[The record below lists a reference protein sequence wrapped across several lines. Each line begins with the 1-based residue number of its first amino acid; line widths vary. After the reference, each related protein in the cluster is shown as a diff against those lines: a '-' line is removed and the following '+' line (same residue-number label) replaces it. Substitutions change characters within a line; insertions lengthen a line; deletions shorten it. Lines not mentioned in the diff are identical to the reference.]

1 MSTFE
6 YPEVGTYKLP
16 KKNVLVIS
24 CIDLRLTDNLLNFL
38 HFDNL
43 TNRYDHF
50 ALAGTS
56 LCTTI
61 ETNRKHFIPKMLS
74 DNGNF
79 EHWRKTLFD
88 HLELARTLHD
98 IRDVYI
104 VEHADCGAYKA
115 FLTEKKLKEDE
126 KKCHKEFAV
135 SLAKEIHEK
144 EYTAF
149 KEGEEDA
156 YYNIN
161 VHCFFIDLRG
171 NVSYLESLHKAD
183 RPIKKKEIS

>member
-38 HFDNL
+38 HYDNL

-56 LCTTI
+56 LCTCV
-61 ETNRKHFIPKMLS
+61 EEKREYFEQAYLKKFEDFKHWEKS
-74 DNGNF
+74 
-79 EHWRKTLFD
+79 LFD
-88 HLELARTLHD
+88 HINLAVTLHD

-104 VEHADCGAYKA
+104 VEHADCGAYQT
-115 FLTEKKLKEDE
+115 FLTKEKLTQGEMECHREFAANLAYKIRVKQYPEDNPEHNQEKED
-126 KKCHKEFAV
+126 KKFR
-135 SLAKEIHEK
+135 L
-144 EYTAF
+144 
-149 KEGEEDA
+149 
-156 YYNIN
+156 N
-161 VHCFFIDLRG
+161 VHNFFIDLRG
-171 NVSYLESLHKAD
+171 NVKLLDTFPPLNS
-183 RPIKKKEIS
+183 

>member
-38 HFDNL
+38 HYDNL

-56 LCTTI
+56 LTALASSNKEHFKPKVLEDFKKFKHWKKSLDEHI
-61 ETNRKHFIPKMLS
+61 EI
-74 DNGNF
+74 
-79 EHWRKTLFD
+79 
-88 HLELARTLHD
+88 ARTLHD
-98 IRDVYI
+98 IRDIYI
-104 VEHADCGAYKA
+104 VEHADCGAYKE
-115 FLTEKKLKEDE
+115 FLTSEKLEQDE
-126 KKCHKEFAV
+126 KKCHEEFAML
-135 SLAKEIHEK
+135 LANDIHK
-144 EYTAF
+144 NEYTAY
-149 KEGEEDA
+149 KEGKKDL
-156 YYNIN
+156 YYNIS

-171 NVSYLESLHKAD
+171 NVSHFESLHKDD
-183 RPIKKKEIS
+183 RPI